1 MYLVMLKISL
11 ETLLSSEYS
20 LTVDEISDEGSLT
33 NNINKTGPRT
43 VPWCRDVVHPHEFG
57 DFELTRIEHV
67 KISMYQLAQ
76 SCFIP
81 VGSGHPSQFSD
92 CRALKTVPLSEM

>member
-1 MYLVMLKISL
+1 MYLVMSEISL

-43 VPWCRDVVHPHEFG
+43 VPWCRDVVYPHEFG
-57 DFELTRIEHV
+57 DFEIFTCSILV
-67 KISMYQLAQ
+67 SSMYQLAQ

-81 VGSGHPSQFSD
+81 VGSGSSQSIF
-92 CRALKTVPLSEM
+92 